1 MMTTLDYVHE
11 LLKDLETAEQLAN
24 HPELLL
30 IIEKL
35 GNLEDQANEAV
46 PSLLSLFSQ
55 HYNVPVLRDALK
67 ITFKKLKVD
76 YSSLESI
83 EKLRIPT
90 RLLLLFALI
99 MLNGTIFAWGAILQ
113 FPFDYSP
120 VNENGSLLMDL
131 FSAEYVVISHG
142 NYYWILSIFLLVAIF
157 CLLYLGYLLYI
168 IRSPSSFPLT
178 PYWTSIGLI
187 IPLFGLLWGLIS
199 MDQTFE
205 SWVIFSSITSFQRL
219 LVVGFF
225 SFFWFCLVNIQYSSL
240 TNGFIHRTLNN
251 PSTTHNPAPPTN
263 ET

>member
-11 LLKDLETAEQLAN
+11 LLKDLETAEQQAN
-24 HPELLL
+24 HPKLLL
-30 IIEKL
+30 TIEKL

-55 HYNVPVLRDALK
+55 HYTVPVLRDALI

-113 FPFDYSP
+113 FPFDYLP
-120 VNENGSLLMDL
+120 VSENGSLLMDL
-131 FSAEYVVISHG
+131 FSADYVVISQG

-168 IRSPSSFPLT
+168 IRSPSSFPIT
-178 PYWTSIGLI
+178 P
-187 IPLFGLLWGLIS
+187 
-199 MDQTFE
+199 
-205 SWVIFSSITSFQRL
+205 
-219 LVVGFF
+219 
-225 SFFWFCLVNIQYSSL
+225 
-240 TNGFIHRTLNN
+240 
-251 PSTTHNPAPPTN
+251 
-263 ET
+263 